1 MERASLGCSRVRRG
15 IPSGLNQQW
24 PETGRIALSS
34 ECSYRFVVC
43 MSRVMASRSS
53 RSGRG
58 ARCARGKRVLTHS
71 SDQRHAETDAAA
83 PNKTQGQDLG
93 MGAVTAFFSRRESA
107 CRRDSARECVL
118 RRPYPGRR
126 WACSMNEV
134 RPFLCEEKPPPTK
147 YEGRAVE
154 SGSESG
160 MTGFARTTASEVPG
174 RRVPPPLR
182 PSCEGEGEVSRSMA
196 RAESDPYRTRV
207 RRRSRPSEERR
218 CLPPHGRANGPC
230 GGRKRRRY
238 VMPPC
243 TGKVVGSLG

>member
-1 MERASLGCSRVRRG
+1 MERAEQGCSRVRRE

-58 ARCARGKRVLTHS
+58 ARWARGTRVLTHS
-71 SDQRHAETDAAA
+71 SDQRPAETDAAA
-83 PNKTQGQDLG
+83 PQQNPRPKPRNGQL
-93 MGAVTAFFSRRESA
+93 SRPSSHEESRHVVET
-107 CRRDSARECVL
+107 RRGSVCFVVRT
-118 RRPYPGRR
+118 PGGEGRAQR
-126 WACSMNEV
+126 S
-134 RPFLCEEKPPPTK
+134 RSPIFLCEEKPPPTK

-174 RRVPPPLR
+174 RAFLR
-182 PSCEGEGEVSRSMA
+182 PCHA
-196 RAESDPYRTRV
+196 RA
-207 RRRSRPSEERR
+207 RSRGPWLAPKAIHTARASDTEAALVKNEGASPLTDARTDRVEE
-218 CLPPHGRANGPC
+218 
-230 GGRKRRRY
+230 
-238 VMPPC
+238 
-243 TGKVVGSLG
+243 GSDDAT

>member
-1 MERASLGCSRVRRG
+1 MERASLGCSRVRRE

-58 ARCARGKRVLTHS
+58 ARCARAKRVLTHS
-71 SDQRHAETDAAA
+71 SDPRHPETDAVA
-83 PNKTQGQDLG
+83 PNKNQGQNLG

-107 CRRDSARECVL
+107 CRRDSAREHVL

-126 WACSMNEV
+126 RACSTNEV
-134 RPFLCEEKPPPTK
+134 RPFLCEEKPPPTR

-174 RRVPPPLR
+174 RAFLR
-182 PSCEGEGEVSRSMA
+182 HSMRAARSRGPWLAPKAIHTA
-196 RAESDPYRTRV
+196 RASDTEAALVKNEGASPLMDARTDRV
-207 RRRSRPSEERR
+207 EE
-218 CLPPHGRANGPC
+218 
-230 GGRKRRRY
+230 
-238 VMPPC
+238 
-243 TGKVVGSLG
+243 GSDDAT

>member
-1 MERASLGCSRVRRG
+1 VRSRPAEPG
-15 IPSGLNQQW
+15 
-24 PETGRIALSS
+24 
-34 ECSYRFVVC
+34 
-43 MSRVMASRSS
+43 ASRYPASARIDSS
-53 RSGRG
+53 FACLESWHR
-58 ARCARGKRVLTHS
+58 ALLVAEEELRCARGKRVLTHS
-71 SDQRHAETDAAA
+71 SDRRHAETDAAA
-83 PNKTQGQDLG
+83 PNKPQGQNLG
-93 MGAVTAFFSRRESA
+93 MGSCHGLLLTKRVGMSSRLGA
-107 CRRDSARECVL
+107 
-118 RRPYPGRR
+118 G
-126 WACSMNEV
+126 ACSSSSVPRAAAGVLSELG
-134 RPFLCEEKPPPTK
+134 RPFLCEEEPPPTK

-174 RRVPPPLR
+174 RRVPPPLV
-182 PSCEGEGEVSRSMA
+182 PPCEGEGEVSRSMA

-207 RRRSRPSEERR
+207 RHRSRPSEERR

>member
-1 MERASLGCSRVRRG
+1 MERAEQGCSRVRRE

-58 ARCARGKRVLTHS
+58 ARWARRDEGVDALLRPTVRRNGCGS
-71 SDQRHAETDAAA
+71 SPAKPKA
-83 PNKTQGQDLG
+83 KTSEWA
-93 MGAVTAFFSRRESA
+93 AVTAFFSRRESA
-107 CRRDSARECVL
+107 CRRDSARERVL

-126 WACSMNEV
+126 RACSTVEV
-134 RPFLCEEKPPPTK
+134 AHFSLRREAPSNKIR
-147 YEGRAVE
+147 GA
-154 SGSESG
+154 GSRVGLGIRHDRLRSYHRVRG
-160 MTGFARTTASEVPG
+160 ARSC
-174 RRVPPPLR
+174 VPPPL
-182 PSCEGEGEVSRSMA
+182 PCEGEVSRSMA

-207 RRRSRPSEERR
+207 RHRSRPSEERR